1 MKKII
6 PALLIFF
13 FWMTW
18 PGSGAA
24 QGTSPTSQAATPT
37 PGGTDPLT
45 NLTPVPPGITA
56 PLAESTLSGIVT
68 ISGSAPNR
76 WELAFAYR
84 DDPTGTW
91 FLLASSPDSL
101 TGDLLPAWDTT
112 LITDGLYTLRLRVF
126 AADSAQDYVINIRIR
141 NYSPTETPTPAG
153 TATPTPTAS
162 LTPLPTFTPTVT
174 YTPALPPTPFPTN
187 PAILQTSEIGLHFG
201 KGALAIAAVFAIF
214 GVLLAVSKKL
224 RS

>member
-1 MKKII
+1 MQKVL
-6 PALLIFF
+6 PALLLLF
-13 FWMTW
+13 FWMTCPQ
-18 PGSGAA
+18 PGSA
-24 QGTSPTSQAATPT
+24 QGVFPTPQTATLT

-56 PLAESTLSGIVT
+56 PLAEATLSGIVT

-84 DDPTGTW
+84 NDPTGTW
-91 FLLASSPDSL
+91 FPLAASSDPL

-126 AADSAQDYVINIRIR
+126 TADSFQDFLIDIRIR

-162 LTPLPTFTPTVT
+162 LTPLPSATPTIT
-174 YTPALPPTPFPTN
+174 YTPALSPTPLPTN
-187 PAILQTSEIGLHFG
+187 PAVLPTSQIGLHVG
-201 KGALAIAAVFAIF
+201 KGALAVAAIFAFF
-214 GVLLAVSKKL
+214 GVLLALSKKL